1 MVGDFDENFVGL
13 PASLLPRP
21 WIARLKSLSDILLV
35 IKDMALFIGLD
46 FVGDFVGLGD
56 SSSSGLDSLSRACA
70 LAIDLKLPEILLLT
84 FL

>member
-1 MVGDFDENFVGL
+1 
-13 PASLLPRP
+13 LLPRP